1 MNEPTP
7 AATPV
12 DPTITP
18 YKDRST
24 GLTVFGSL
32 TILLGCLAFLL
43 ILVMMAGML
52 AAARATNA
60 QSPHSPL
67 PLTAMLPAIM
77 VYGVVGVS
85 LVWLGI
91 GSILARRWARAL
103 LLIFSWGWLFMGLF
117 AVIGMSFFVP
127 KFIASAS
134 GAPATHHGLPSST
147 IIGVMVFMFLFLG
160 VFFIIVPAVWIFF
173 YNSRHVK
180 ATCESRNPLTAWT
193 DACPLPVLALCLW
206 LCFTVPM
213 MLLMPVMG
221 HGVMPFFGMFL
232 SGAAGTVFCLVLA
245 VVWAYAAWL
254 LYKMD
259 VRGWWLILVAM
270 LVFMMSSVLTYA
282 QHDMTEMYQRM
293 GYPQSQID
301 MMRKSGLLTGN
312 RMNWFMILS
321 MVPFLGYL
329 VFVKKYFRRET

>member
-1 MNEPTP
+1 MNEPFP
-7 AATPV
+7 AAAPV
-12 DPTITP
+12 DPTLTP
-18 YKDRST
+18 YRDRST

-52 AAARATNA
+52 AAARATNT
-60 QSPHSPL
+60 QTPHSPV
-67 PLTAMLPAIM
+67 PVTAMLPAIM

-117 AVIGMSFFVP
+117 AMIGMLFFVP
-127 KFIASAS
+127 KLIASAS

-180 ATCESRNPLTAWT
+180 ATCEARNPLTGWT

-206 LCFTVPM
+206 LLFTVPM
-213 MLLMPVMG
+213 MLLMPVIG

-232 SGAAGTVFCLVLA
+232 SGAAGTVFCLVFSVL
-245 VVWAYAAWL
+245 WAYAAWL

-259 VRGWWLILVAM
+259 VRGWWLIMIAM

-282 QHDMTEMYQRM
+282 QYDMTEIYQRM

-301 MMRKSGLLTGN
+301 LMRKSGLLAGH
-312 RMNWFMILS
+312 RMNWFIMLS
-321 MVPFLGYL
+321 MVPFFGYL
-329 VFVKKYFRRET
+329 LFVKKYLRRQL

>member
-1 MNEPTP
+1 MNEPFP
-7 AATPV
+7 AAAPV

-18 YKDRST
+18 YMDRST

-60 QSPHSPL
+60 QSPHPPL

-77 VYGVVGVS
+77 VYGIVGVS

-117 AVIGMSFFVP
+117 AVVAMSFFLP
-127 KFIASAS
+127 KIIAGAS
-134 GAPATHHGLPSST
+134 GTTATHHGLPSSA
-147 IIGVMVFMFLFLG
+147 ILGVMVFMFLFFG

-180 ATCESRNPLTAWT
+180 ATCEARNPLTGWT
-193 DACPLPVLALCLW
+193 DACPLPVLALSLW
-206 LCFTVPM
+206 LLFTVPM
-213 MLLMPVMG
+213 MLLMPVLG

-232 SGAAGTVFCLVLA
+232 SGAAGVLFCLVFSVL
-245 VVWAYAAWL
+245 WAYAAWL

-259 VRGWWLILVAM
+259 VRGWWLILIAV
-270 LVFMMSSVLTYA
+270 LVFMTSSVLTYA
-282 QHDMTEMYQRM
+282 QHDMIEMYQRM

-301 MMRKSGLLTGN
+301 MMRKSGLFAGN
-312 RMNWFMILS
+312 RMNWFMMFS
-321 MVPFLGYL
+321 MVPFFGYL
-329 VFVKKYFRRET
+329 LSVKRYFRRGA